1 MPQWCPE
8 CRAMLPEGM
17 EECPRCGAALP
28 KSEWKDEDKIK
39 RSAVFWYSLYTIAIA
54 LVPILIGVG
63 IGLLC
68 ILLFITRA
76 K

>member
-1 MPQWCPE
+1 
-8 CRAMLPEGM
+8 MLPEGI

-28 KSEWKDEDKIK
+28 ESQWGDEDEIK

-54 LVPILIGVG
+54 LIPILIGVG